1 MIKLETLIKKLK
13 TIIVKLDYT
22 KSKETLY
29 VKNNII
35 SANYIDFQNITIYSF
50 SENNSFNSNNVSK
63 KYLSKK

>member
-50 SENNSFNSNNVSK
+50 SKNNSFNSNNVSK